1 MVKNETLVSYFHPLH
16 CLYSSFKHSLI
27 LIPYSFTTVSL
38 ILILDL
44 HLPYPPPRADPCRL
58 KMRHSKIRNS
68 LFFFNPFTVIVF
80 AESEANWRKDV
91 EGFTSRML
99 NFIKH
104 AFSSSDATTSMISIS
119 NIPPNVI
126 FLRRKRFF

>member
-44 HLPYPPPRADPCRL
+44 HLPYPPPLADPCRL

-68 LFFFNPFTVIVF
+68 LFFFNPFAVSLKIDDPGGVDRGDQRAGDPHIHPYHT
-80 AESEANWRKDV
+80 
-91 EGFTSRML
+91 T
-99 NFIKH
+99 H
-104 AFSSSDATTSMISIS
+104 ATLLRHATLM
-119 NIPPNVI
+119 NG
-126 FLRRKRFF
+126 